1 MIPTDYRNRLRER
14 LAAEGL
20 TPSAHREAIDE
31 IAEHLNDL
39 HQAAERAGRGTE
51 EAGAI
56 VEAELARMGP
66 LALAVVDRATRRE
79 RCAHQRAPF
88 HESVIG
94 DLKQALRTLRVDR
107 GFAATVIVTLAI
119 GIGACTTVFSF
130 IDALLIDS
138 LPFPNPDRLLLLWE
152 SDPADREKRNIVAR
166 PVYDDWVKETRTLS
180 SLGIWEYQSFNIT
193 SAHEPEQVRGI
204 RSSSSLFTVLG
215 VPPALG
221 RVFTDHEDLRQEK
234 VVVISDAVW
243 RTHLGGDQAALG
255 KPLRLNGD
263 AYQVIGVMP
272 PGFVFPQQGNG
283 VWVPFAIQEQDKER
297 ASHSFFVAGRMR
309 PDVTF
314 EQARADVEQVGR
326 ALQQRYREN
335 SEEGSTATLMA
346 MQGLRQV
353 RSMLTALM
361 GAVLFILMIGCV
373 NVANLQFGRGL
384 KRRREFALRLS
395 LGAGLRR
402 LARQLFVESLVLA
415 ACGGIAGLAL
425 AWLAL
430 RGADFVLTPG
440 FRTLPF
446 RGEVALTIDGTVLA
460 FSAVIALLCAAVFGF
475 APLIGL
481 GRREPNTLLREG
493 ERGSTPAGNFARKIL
508 VGIEVALAIV
518 VLCGAGLMI
527 KSLSG
532 LLQVSPGLD
541 PRDVLTMTVSLP
553 QIDTYG
559 PPVRQSFCADLSRE
573 TADLPGIRAIGASSH
588 LPLSGANAGR
598 ALTVEGYTPTDE
610 HVSAAYRVTCPGYF
624 SALGISIA
632 EGRDFNHQDATKGM
646 PVAIINRLMAEKY
659 WKHGESPL
667 GRRVKIGGPQSD
679 NPWMTV
685 IGITENVRHFGLDS
699 EAQREIFVPYSQLT
713 WPQMTVVARTI
724 GEPMAWQTPLKEV
737 LKRIDPGMPV
747 GLVRSMEQWI
757 GASVDWR
764 ETPMKLLTGFAIIGL
779 LLASLGV
786 YGVLAYY
793 VSQRTRE
800 IGVRAALGATRGQL
814 ATMVIRQSLLP
825 IVAGVIVGV
834 GGSLA
839 TGRLLRDFLYQ
850 VRPADPQVIGTIV
863 MLLVAVG
870 LIASWLPARRA
881 ASIDP
886 LVALRDE

>member
-1 MIPTDYRNRLRER
+1 MIPTNYRNRLRER

-39 HQAAERAGRGTE
+39 HQAAERAGRSPE
-51 EAGAI
+51 EASAI

-66 LALAVVDRATRRE
+66 LALAVVERATRRE
-79 RCAHQRAPF
+79 RFAHQRAPL

-166 PVYDDWVKETRTLS
+166 PVYDDWEKETRTLS

-204 RSSSSLFTVLG
+204 RSSSSLFAVLG
-215 VPPALG
+215 VAPALG
-221 RVFTDHEDLRQEK
+221 RVFTDQEDLRQEK

-415 ACGGIAGLAL
+415 AGGGIAGLAV

-460 FSAVIALLCAAVFGF
+460 FAAVIALLCAAVFGF

-493 ERGSTPAGNFARKIL
+493 ERGSTPAGNVARKIL

-541 PRDVLTMTVSLP
+541 PRDVLTMIVSLP

-573 TADLPGIRAIGASSH
+573 TADLPGIRTIGAISH
-588 LPLSGANAGR
+588 LPLSGASAGR

-624 SALGISIA
+624 SALGISII
-632 EGRDFNHQDATKGM
+632 EGRDFNHRDATNGV

-699 EAQREIFVPYSQLT
+699 DAQREIFVPYSQLT
-713 WPQMTVVARTI
+713 WPQMTVVAKTI

-747 GLVRSMEQWI
+747 GVVRSMEQWI

-786 YGVLAYY
+786 YGVLGYY

-834 GGSLA
+834 ADRSRPGGCCRSSCIKS
-839 TGRLLRDFLYQ
+839 
-850 VRPADPQVIGTIV
+850 VRAI
-863 MLLVAVG
+863 
-870 LIASWLPARRA
+870 RR
-881 ASIDP
+881 
-886 LVALRDE
+886 